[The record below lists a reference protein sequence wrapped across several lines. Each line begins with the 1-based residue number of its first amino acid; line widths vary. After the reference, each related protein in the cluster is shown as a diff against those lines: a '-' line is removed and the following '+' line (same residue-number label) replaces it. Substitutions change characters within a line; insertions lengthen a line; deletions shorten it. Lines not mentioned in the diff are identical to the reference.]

1 MEADADCLA
10 WRSHQKDPQV
20 AWEDASGTH
29 VGPSLTHGLL
39 AILMTVLEWAQPN
52 VISVQ

>member
-20 AWEDASGTH
+20 AWEDAYGTH
-29 VGPSLTHGLL
+29 VRPSLTHGLL

-52 VISVQ
+52 VFSVQ